1 MARLRGGWL
10 GTLAVMAVIAVP
22 DVVAHPPDPVDGADL
37 TIAHRAMQAINR
49 GNWEAAR
56 AEAATASDP
65 LVAKLVVWRTL
76 RLREKP

>member
-10 GTLAVMAVIAVP
+10 GMLAVMAVIVVP

-49 GNWEAAR
+49 GNWKPPVLRRRRHPIRLLLSLWSGAR
-56 AEAATASDP
+56 CA
-65 LVAKLVVWRTL
+65 
-76 RLREKP
+76 